1 MSIDQ
6 LELLLLLTPSLL
18 HFDLKTNRKVS
29 FNFLQR
35 FSQWE
40 TFLCQKLR
48 FLEKFKFFI
57 NICEYQFEALESI
70 LTAFRTPFWLEDK
83 RWFIT
88 CQIVADNVSNSGLV
102 VYSSEETW
110 NDFPF
115 NVRETILSYFTFITK
130 NDNVVNMSSKWYV
143 RSNLPRMVE
152 AICSKKVFV
161 IVLMIFHPVCVN
173 YRSISS
179 RRKFSV

>member
-83 RWFIT
+83 HWFIT
-88 CQIVADNVSNSGLV
+88 CQIVVDNVSNSGLV

-110 NDFPF
+110 NEFPF

-130 NDNVVNMSSKWYV
+130 DDNVVNMSSKWYV

-152 AICSKKVFV
+152 AICPKKVFV
-161 IVLMIFHPVCVN
+161 IVLMIFHPAFVN

-179 RRKFSV
+179 RRKFSL